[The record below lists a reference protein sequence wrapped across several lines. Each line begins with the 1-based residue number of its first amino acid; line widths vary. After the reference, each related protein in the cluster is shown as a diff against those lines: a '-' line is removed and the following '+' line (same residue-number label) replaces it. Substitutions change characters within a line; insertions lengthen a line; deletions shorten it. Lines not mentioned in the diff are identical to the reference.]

1 MSITF
6 FTPCNEYKPNFLKR
20 MKINFKHTRW
30 SFSII
35 LTLATLG
42 ATLLTSCDED
52 NGLPYYDDKSLD
64 APYLFTEGYQ
74 DEIQYPYQLSTPL
87 TDWLSLVRDD
97 VKVCKLSIPGT
108 HDSMTGMGFYTPV
121 VKYFSNIMA
130 ISQVSTFDE
139 QMSSGIRFF
148 DFRPVVA
155 IDTLAQKPEDR
166 QILRLAH
173 GFTEVNVSLEQS
185 IDWMQQFLKSHPSEF
200 FIVKIQADNGME
212 SQQNW
217 TVLLNKVLSM
227 PKYQGLFVENWRPD
241 ITVGEMRGKI
251 LWLSRYDLRPVN
263 PAFHY
268 PVAYCDW
275 PDEDPDVD
283 EEVHP
288 EQQRNCAIYNMEDPS
303 IRATLYKQDYYKTTS
318 EKRMATKI
326 ATVLAM
332 MKSAREATASDENI
346 WIVNHCSA
354 YTEVSA
360 RGYITNAS
368 NLHPKVIEEL
378 LANEGTVGIMPMD
391 MSCHDYVRCIINGGT
406 PYTSDYLYGF
416 YPRSQS
422 LTNLLVMS
430 NKKFF
435 K

>member
-1 MSITF
+1 M
-6 FTPCNEYKPNFLKR
+6 C
-20 MKINFKHTRW
+20 
-30 SFSII
+30 
-35 LTLATLG
+35 
-42 ATLLTSCDED
+42 
-52 NGLPYYDDKSLD
+52 
-64 APYLFTEGYQ
+64 
-74 DEIQYPYQLSTPL
+74 QL
-87 TDWLSLVRDD
+87 
-97 VKVCKLSIPGT
+97 
-108 HDSMTGMGFYTPV
+108 TGMGFYTPV

-139 QMSSGIRFF
+139 QITCGIRFF

-173 GFTEVNVSLEQS
+173 GFTEVNVSFEQS

-217 TVLLNKVLSM
+217 SILLNKVLSM
-227 PKYQGLFVENWRPD
+227 PKYKGLFVESWRPD

-268 PVAYCDW
+268 PVVYCDW

-288 EQQRNCAIYNMEDPS
+288 EQQRSCAIYNMEDPS
-303 IRATLYKQDYYKTTS
+303 ITATLYKQDYYKTTS

-326 ATVLAM
+326 STVLNM
-332 MKSAREATASDENI
+332 MKSAREATASDEDI

-368 NLHPKVIEEL
+368 NLHPKVIENL
-378 LANEGTVGIMPMD
+378 LSNEGTVGIMPMD
-391 MSCHDYVRCIINGGT
+391 MSCHDYVHCIINGGT

>member
-1 MSITF
+1 METKLTKWNYSV
-6 FTPCNEYKPNFLKR
+6 FLA
-20 MKINFKHTRW
+20 
-30 SFSII
+30 
-35 LTLATLG
+35 LATLC
-42 ATLLTSCDED
+42 AVLLGSCDED
-52 NGLPYYDDKSLD
+52 NGLPYYDENSLD
-64 APYLFTEGYQ
+64 VPFIFSEGYK
-74 DEIQYPYQLSTPL
+74 DDIQYPYELSTPL

-97 VKVCKLSIPGT
+97 ARVCKLSIPGT

-139 QMSSGIRFF
+139 QMSCGIRFF

-173 GFTEVNVSLEQS
+173 GFTEVNVTLEES
-185 IDWMQQFLKSHPSEF
+185 IDWMQQFLQSHPSEF

-227 PKYQGLFVENWRPD
+227 PKYQGLFVKNWHPD

-251 LWLSRYDLRPVN
+251 LWLSRYDLRPTN

-288 EQQRNCAIYNMEDPS
+288 EQQRSCAIYNMEDES
-303 IRATLYKQDYYKTTS
+303 IKATLYKQDYYKTTS

-332 MKSAREATASDENI
+332 MESAREATASDENI

-368 NLHPKVIEEL
+368 NLHPKVIENL
-378 LANEGTVGIMPMD
+378 LAHEGTVGIMPMD
-391 MSCHDYVRCIINGGT
+391 MSCHDYVHCIINGGT

-430 NKKFF
+430 NKKYF

>member
-1 MSITF
+1 
-6 FTPCNEYKPNFLKR
+6 
-20 MKINFKHTRW
+20 MKINFKLMKW
-30 SFSII
+30 SYSIV

-42 ATLLTSCDED
+42 SAMLSGCDED
-52 NGLPYYDDKSLD
+52 KGAPYYDKDSLD
-64 APYLFTEGYQ
+64 DPYIFSEGYEDQ
-74 DEIQYPYQLSTPL
+74 IQYPYTLSTPL
-87 TDWLSLVRDD
+87 SDWLSMVRDD
-97 VKVCKLSIPGT
+97 AKVCKLSIPGT
-108 HDSMTGMGFYTPV
+108 HDSMTGMGFYTPII
-121 VKYFSNIMA
+121 KYFSNIMA
-130 ISQVSTFDE
+130 ISQVSTFSE
-139 QMSSGIRFF
+139 QMNCGIRFF

-155 IDTLAQKPEDR
+155 IDTLAKKPEDR

-185 IDWMQQFLKSHPSEF
+185 IDWMQQFLKEHPTEF

-217 TVLLNKVLSM
+217 TTLLNKVLSLE
-227 PKYQGLFVENWRPD
+227 KYKGLFLESWRPD
-241 ITVGEMRGKI
+241 LTVADMRGKI
-251 LWLSRYDLRPVN
+251 LWLSRYDLRPYN
-263 PAFHY
+263 AAFHY
-268 PVAYCDW
+268 PIAYCDW

-283 EEVHP
+283 ENLHP
-288 EQQRNCAIYNMEDPS
+288 DRQRSCAIYNMEDPS
-303 IRATLYKQDYYKTTS
+303 IKATLYKQDYYKTTNQ
-318 EKRMATKI
+318 KRMENKI
-326 ATVLAM
+326 ATVLEM
-332 MKSAREATASDENI
+332 LKSAREATASNEDI

-368 NLHPKVIEEL
+368 NLHPKVIDDL
-378 LANEGTVGIMPMD
+378 LGNEGTVGIIPMD
-391 MSCHDYVRCIINGGT
+391 MACHDYVRCIINGGT